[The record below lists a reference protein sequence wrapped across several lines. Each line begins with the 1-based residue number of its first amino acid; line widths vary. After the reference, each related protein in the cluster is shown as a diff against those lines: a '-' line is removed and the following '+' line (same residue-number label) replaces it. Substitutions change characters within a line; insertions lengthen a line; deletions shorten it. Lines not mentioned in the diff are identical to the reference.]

1 MEPCTLKN
9 KTCSR
14 KTKADTKKQLNPMDI
29 QEISDRLKSM
39 LNPWQIRG
47 IEILQSQVNHQAEAL
62 RKHRNASREFMDK
75 LDHEERTEYYVDSDD
90 EVVMYNKRPQHTL
103 NESYYDS
110 DSPEEQPILENSAY
124 RFRGNTKTT
133 IECYID

>member
-1 MEPCTLKN
+1 M
-9 KTCSR
+9 
-14 KTKADTKKQLNPMDI
+14 DT
-29 QEISDRLKSM
+29 QELSDRLKSM

-47 IEILQSQVNHQAEAL
+47 MEILQSQVDHQAEAL

-103 NESYYDS
+103 NDSYYDS
-110 DSPEEQPILENSAY
+110 DSPEEQPRKDKFSIQLLWQHQNDNRKLHLLDEAIAMSMQIVLQLI
-124 RFRGNTKTT
+124 F
-133 IECYID
+133 II